1 MESHS
6 PMSDTIVPATQNEL
20 ATEADASGIATLEPP
35 VETEVVE
42 TESSSTKPLTISEER
57 QLIIDF
63 HDPANLTWKNLDWLT
78 LVWTGVMHVGAV
90 AALFFF
96 TWPAFICFLVMHW
109 LTASIGICMGYHRY
123 LSHKTMKLKPPAEFF
138 AMLCGTLS
146 AEGSPLDWAAT
157 HRLHHQKSDQKGDP
171 HSPNNDNWWSHLLW
185 LFVKPPKGHWERTH
199 RLYVPELLDRPMIR
213 FFQKFEFALLLGSG
227 VVLYLIGGLP
237 MLLWG
242 LCMRMVVAY
251 HSTWFVNSATHI
263 WGYRN
268 YETRDRSRNLW
279 WVALLSY
286 GEGWHN
292 NHHAHPSVAPAG
304 HRWWEI
310 DMTWMA
316 IRFLRF
322 IGQAYDVKDKIPD
335 RSSRKAGVDEND
347 APANPIPAATT

>member
-1 MESHS
+1 
-6 PMSDTIVPATQNEL
+6 MSDTIVPETQNEL
-20 ATEADASGIATLEPP
+20 PPETDASGVATLELPS
-35 VETEVVE
+35 
-42 TESSSTKPLTISEER
+42 ESVLDQTDADTSSDRPLTIAEER

-63 HDPANLTWKNLDWLT
+63 HDPSNLRWNNLDWIT
-78 LVWTGVMHVGAV
+78 LGWTVVMHVGAV
-90 AALFFF
+90 AALFNF
-96 TWPAFICFLVMHW
+96 TWPAFFAFLVLHW
-109 LTASIGICMGYHRY
+109 LTASIGICLGYHRY
-123 LSHKTMKLKPPAEFF
+123 LSHRSFKLRTPGKFF

-146 AEGSPLDWAAT
+146 AEGSPLDWAST

-171 HSPNNDNWWSHLLW
+171 HSPNQGNWWSHILW
-185 LFVKPPKGHWERTH
+185 LFAKPPKGHWERMH
-199 RLYVPELLDRPMIR
+199 RIYTPELVNDPILR
-213 FFQKFEFALLLGSG
+213 FFQKTEFFLLVGSG

-316 IRFLRF
+316 IRTWQFFGL
-322 IGQAYDVKDKIPD
+322 AYDVKDQIPD
-335 RSSRKAGVDEND
+335 RASRKAGIDEND
-347 APANPIPAATT
+347 APADPIAATSV